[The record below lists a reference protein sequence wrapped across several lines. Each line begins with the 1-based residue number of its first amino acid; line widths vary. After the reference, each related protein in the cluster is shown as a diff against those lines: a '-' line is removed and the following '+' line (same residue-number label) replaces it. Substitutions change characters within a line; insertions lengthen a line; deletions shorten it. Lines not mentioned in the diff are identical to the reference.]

1 MSTRKRGSVPAP
13 DLVERLNT
21 AGREVSAAT
30 IMYHTALAARR
41 GLSATEEKALDI
53 LLREGP
59 MTHAEL
65 CAAAGL
71 ARPSVSDLIDRL
83 ERKGYA
89 SRGPHPQDR
98 RRILVA
104 ANAEAIAAQV
114 TPLFEPWAQALLEL
128 YASYTDDE
136 LEVICDFMTRAASR
150 QREQA
155 AQLTASTDHA
165 PAAAPS
171 VKPRLV
177 QDQNQ

>member
-1 MSTRKRGSVPAP
+1 M
-13 DLVERLNT
+13 VERLNT

-30 IMYHTALAARR
+30 IMYHTALADRR

-65 CAAAGL
+65 CAATGL

-89 SRGPHPQDR
+89 SRRPHPQDG
-98 RRILVA
+98 RRILVT
-104 ANAEAIAAQV
+104 ANAAAIAAQL
-114 TPLFEPWAQALLEL
+114 TPLFESWSRALLEL
-128 YASYTDDE
+128 YATYTDAE

-150 QREQA
+150 QRDEA
-155 AQLTASTDHA
+155 ARLSAGPDRAQTGA
-165 PAAAPS
+165 PD
-171 VKPRLV
+171 VKPRSV
-177 QDQNQ
+177 QDKNH

>member
-1 MSTRKRGSVPAP
+1 MSTRKRGRVPAP
-13 DLVERLNT
+13 GLVERLNT

-30 IMYHTALAARR
+30 IMYHTAVAARR

-59 MTHAEL
+59 MTHAGL
-65 CAAAGL
+65 CEATGL

-89 SRGPHPQDR
+89 IRCPHPQDG

-128 YASYTDDE
+128 YAIYTDDE

-155 AQLTASTDHA
+155 ARLPASPGRADG
-165 PAAAPS
+165 S
-171 VKPRLV
+171 SER
-177 QDQNQ
+177 